1 MIRSDLTSCLLVEDD
16 EDDFLLIESILSD
29 IGSGSH
35 EVEWASDYAQ
45 AAEKLAARHFDV
57 CLVDYRIG
65 AKTGLDFIREAISNG
80 SHVPMILLTGLATR
94 DLDLEA
100 SEVGAYDFLD
110 KGDLTPSL
118 VERSIRYAVAQA
130 GHRRALEDQTALLKA
145 TLEHTG
151 AGIAAFDAEMT
162 LETFN
167 QRLLEILG
175 IEQAEPGPGP
185 SEAALT
191 SCGDGLDQAIIER
204 LDELALD
211 RTAQLEI
218 RAPDN
223 RIIEAQHNLAPDGR
237 HVVICLDI
245 TERKQLEEHLRESQ
259 KMEAVGH
266 LTGGVAHEFNNLLTA
281 VIGSLEMMQDL
292 MPEDEIL
299 QGLQRTAMRGAS
311 RGAEL
316 TQRLLAFSRRQALQP
331 ASTELHEM
339 VAEAK
344 EIIRRTVPET
354 IAIDS
359 QVPPGVW
366 PVWVD
371 VGQLENALL
380 NLSINARDAMPDG
393 GQITIGADNLT
404 LTPDDLAGHPEVAP
418 GDYVAVWVRDTGEGI
433 PPEIMERVFEPFF
446 TTKEVGQGTGLGLS
460 IVYGFAEQSGGFA
473 EINSTPGNGTTVSLF
488 LPRAQQTESR
498 TVAPTSTKQPKGNET
513 ILLVEDDGL
522 VREATGTMLRGL
534 GYEVVEVE
542 NGPRALEILDGGIEL
557 DLLFT
562 DVVMPGG
569 ISGTMLAEQAR
580 QRRPELRVIV
590 TSGYSDEV
598 VQQDGFALYGVR
610 LLSKPYTL
618 QEMACTLREVL
629 EAPADQPL
637 LAAGGQGSGA

>member
-1 MIRSDLTSCLLVEDD
+1 MIKSDLTRCLLVEDD

-35 EVEWASDYAQ
+35 EVEWASDYDQ
-45 AAEKLAARHFDV
+45 AAEKLAASQFEV

-65 AKTGLDFIREAISNG
+65 AKTGLDFIRESINSG
-80 SHVPMILLTGLATR
+80 SRVPMILLTGLATR

-118 VERSIRYAVAQA
+118 VERSIRYAVAHAKQRQA
-130 GHRRALEDQTALLKA
+130 VEEQTALLKA

-151 AGIAAFDAEMT
+151 AGIAAFDAAMN
-162 LETFN
+162 LETYN

-175 IEQAEPGPGP
+175 IADPDDEAADAPMPAPDGPG
-185 SEAALT
+185 SMIT
-191 SCGDGLDQAIIER
+191 ER
-204 LDELALD
+204 LGNLALD
-211 RTAQLEI
+211 RNDRLEVTAI
-218 RAPDN
+218 DG

-281 VIGSLEMMQDL
+281 VIGSLEMMNDL
-292 MPEDEIL
+292 MPEDEML
-299 QGLQRTAMRGAS
+299 QGLQRTAMRGAT

-316 TQRLLAFSRRQALQP
+316 TQRLLAFSRRQTLQP
-331 ASTELHEM
+331 ASTDLQEL
-339 VAEAK
+339 VVEAK

-354 IAIDS
+354 IAIET
-359 QVPPGVW
+359 QVPEGVW

-371 VGQLENALL
+371 MGQLENALL

-393 GQITIGADNLT
+393 GSVTIGADNLA
-404 LTPDDLAGHPEVAP
+404 LSADDLAGHPEVAA

-433 PPEIMERVFEPFF
+433 PQEIMERVFEPFF

-473 EINSTPGNGTTVSLF
+473 EINSTPGEGTTVSLF
-488 LPRAQQTESR
+488 LPRAQQSEVRAS
-498 TVAPTSTKQPKGNET
+498 APTATEQPKGNET
-513 ILLVEDDGL
+513 VLMVEDDAL

-534 GYEVVEVE
+534 GYDVIEAED
-542 NGPRALEILDGGIEL
+542 GPAALKIIESDTRL

-569 ISGTMLAEQAR
+569 VSGTMLADQAR
-580 QRRPELRVIV
+580 QHRPELRVIV

-598 VQQDGFALYGVR
+598 IQQDGFALYGVR
-610 LLSKPYTL
+610 LLHKPYTL
-618 QEMACTLREVL
+618 QEMACTLREIL
-629 EAPADQPL
+629 EAPADKPL
-637 LAAGGQGSGA
+637 LAAGGAAAS